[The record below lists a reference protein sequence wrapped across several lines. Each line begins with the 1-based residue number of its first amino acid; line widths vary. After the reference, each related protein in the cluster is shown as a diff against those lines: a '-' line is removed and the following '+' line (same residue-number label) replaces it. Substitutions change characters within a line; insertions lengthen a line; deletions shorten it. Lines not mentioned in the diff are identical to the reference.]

1 MVTGLKGNRSDLKME
16 ATQPKSSS
24 KLRIIWWLTRERERD
39 EGKSKSFTLQGFPER
54 SMKSLISMS
63 LARRKVPIL
72 LALEAPASL
81 DSVMFDQG
89 RDWKPISNLGFAER
103 DLSNRPHSPTQPFI
117 SCCIRVHL
125 CFKPKKEKQWNL
137 YGQTQPLMVMA
148 KIPND
153 VTQNTSRLQP

>member
-16 ATQPKSSS
+16 ATQSKSF
-24 KLRIIWWLTRERERD
+24 RIIWWLTRERERD

-81 DSVMFDQG
+81 DSIMFNHERG

-103 DLSNRPHSPTQPFI
+103 DLSTVHIHLPSLLSHVAWRRTQ
-117 SCCIRVHL
+117 
-125 CFKPKKEKQWNL
+125 
-137 YGQTQPLMVMA
+137 T
-148 KIPND
+148 
-153 VTQNTSRLQP
+153 TSLGTFDPILII